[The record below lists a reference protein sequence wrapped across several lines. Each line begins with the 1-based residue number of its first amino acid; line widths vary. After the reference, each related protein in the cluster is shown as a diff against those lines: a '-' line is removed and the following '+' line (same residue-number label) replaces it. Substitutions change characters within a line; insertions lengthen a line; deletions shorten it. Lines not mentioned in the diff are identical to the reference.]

1 MSSSEIQT
9 YDLGNSQNWKVAFDR
24 DGIARIN
31 GVYSADE
38 LAEMEAFF
46 ETYVEDPNGALQAQ
60 EIPLA
65 TAYRGA
71 TIDQVDRTKGQVR
84 ALHPHRIHPGPV
96 NKWYLQRNVADVLQ
110 ALFGK
115 PALAAQTMYYY
126 KPPGSKG
133 QGMHQDNF
141 YLLAAPATC
150 IGVWTAVDDADEENG
165 CLWMA
170 PGSHREGVFCP
181 GEDRTEPWNEYG
193 DTHIVPFPRQ
203 HRPIPVPVKRGETV
217 FFHGLVIHGSGP
229 NRTQDR
235 WRRTFIG
242 HYCDEATETISK
254 FYHPILNMQGETV
267 SDIAV
272 HAGGGPCGDD
282 WRGKEH

>member
-1 MSSSEIQT
+1 MSDSDIQT
-9 YDLGNSQNWKVAFDR
+9 FDLDNHQDWKAAYDR
-24 DGIARIN
+24 DGVTRIN
-31 GVYSADE
+31 GVYNTKE
-38 LAEMEAFF
+38 LTEMETFF
-46 ETYVEDPNGALQAQ
+46 DDYIEDPGGALQTQ
-60 EIPLA
+60 EVPLA

-71 TIDQVDRTKGQVR
+71 TIDQVDRKKGQVR
-84 ALHPHRIHPGPV
+84 ALHPHRIHPDPV
-96 NKWYLQRNVADVLQ
+96 NKWYLHRNAADVLET
-110 ALFGK
+110 LLGK

-150 IGVWTAVDDADEENG
+150 IGVWTAIDDATEENG

-181 GEDRTEPWNEYG
+181 GADRTEPWNEYG

-203 HRPIPVPVKRGETV
+203 HRPQPVPVRRGETL

-229 NRTQDR
+229 NRSSSR
-235 WRRTFIG
+235 WRRSFIS
-242 HYCDEATETISK
+242 HYCDEATETISR
-254 FYHPILNMQGETV
+254 FYHPVLNMRGEIV
-267 SDIAV
+267 SDITV
-272 HAGGGPCGDD
+272 HAGGGPCGDN
-282 WRGKEH
+282 WKGEAH